1 MDTRSAMGAP
11 VADRWGLRRGRCGRT
26 TMAAIDGKTVSECA
40 AHTPH
45 LFAQNL
51 ARRGTS
57 PQDATKDDEAFPQV
71 NEYLSE
77 SVRNLGGPQLID
89 KGSQVQILSARP
101 IETPSDLHD
110 RRSDGVLAFH
120 VPGPLSVTRQA
131 PSRAHP
137 SAAACDQGRRTTPRS
152 SCARASRGR
161 RVRGDRPRS
170 GHRRC
175 RRRTHR
181 SRRGRRS

>member
-1 MDTRSAMGAP
+1 
-11 VADRWGLRRGRCGRT
+11 
-26 TMAAIDGKTVSECA
+26 MAAIDGKTVSECA
-40 AHTPH
+40 AHIPH

-101 IETPSDLHD
+101 
-110 RRSDGVLAFH
+110 
-120 VPGPLSVTRQA
+120 
-131 PSRAHP
+131 RA
-137 SAAACDQGRRTTPRS
+137 AL
-152 SCARASRGR
+152 
-161 RVRGDRPRS
+161 
-170 GHRRC
+170 
-175 RRRTHR
+175 
-181 SRRGRRS
+181 